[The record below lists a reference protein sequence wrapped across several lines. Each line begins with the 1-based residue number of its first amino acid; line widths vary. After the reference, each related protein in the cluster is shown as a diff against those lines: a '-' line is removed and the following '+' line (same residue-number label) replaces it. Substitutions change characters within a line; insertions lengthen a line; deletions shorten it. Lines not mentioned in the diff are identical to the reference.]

1 MKDSEKS
8 EQLHADKLDDAEV
21 ISKFSETQSATTDS
35 EEMENLSSLVTSKE
49 TESGIK
55 TLTTKKTLG
64 RHR

>member
-8 EQLHADKLDDAEV
+8 ELHADKLDDAEV

-49 TESGIK
+49 TESGTK

-64 RHR
+64 RHW

>member
-55 TLTTKKTLG
+55 TLTTKKTSG
-64 RHR
+64 PHW